1 MKRVIDIFA
10 PRLGLLGGLCIVLA
24 FLWKFPALDFLGV
37 AVGAYLYYH
46 REHHD
51 ARRYGTILVFAG
63 IISLF
68 LMLLL
73 R

>member
-1 MKRVIDIFA
+1 MKRIIDVFA
-10 PRLGLLGGLCIVLA
+10 PRLGLLGGLCVILSL
-24 FLWKFPALDFLGV
+24 LWKFPVLDALGI

-51 ARRYGTILVFAG
+51 ARKYGTILILAG
-63 IISLF
+63 VVALF